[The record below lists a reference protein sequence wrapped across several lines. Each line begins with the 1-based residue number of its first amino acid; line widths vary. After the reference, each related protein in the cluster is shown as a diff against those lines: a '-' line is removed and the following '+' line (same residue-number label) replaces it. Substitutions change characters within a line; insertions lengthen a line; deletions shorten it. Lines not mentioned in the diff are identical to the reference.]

1 MISEFHLYKIIS
13 ELFEDYTIFPPS
25 TVKNIDFL
33 LAKDPILLEVKSSIL
48 GIYSAT
54 KQLISLAHIAKIYDI
69 PVIAITLPPDTPSE
83 GIPPI
88 LYFFKKL
95 EEYKI
100 TYKEL
105 WILNIKETK
114 IYRFIQTDKKPI
126 SISLKCPSQ
135 ILRIHINKPSLL
147 EAMQKIEY

>member
-1 MISEFHLYKIIS
+1 MVSEFHPCKIIS

-33 LAKDPILLEVKSSIL
+33 LAKDPIILEEKSSIL

-83 GIPPI
+83 GILPI
-88 LYFFKKL
+88 LYFFKK
-95 EEYKI
+95 I
-100 TYKEL
+100 RG
-105 WILNIKETK
+105 I
-114 IYRFIQTDKKPI
+114 
-126 SISLKCPSQ
+126 
-135 ILRIHINKPSLL
+135 
-147 EAMQKIEY
+147 